1 MEAVFTWSMGS
12 VANLSVANLSVANLS
27 VASLRVPKPVSL
39 RSVPA
44 SERAPTGD
52 ASTVPD
58 WRGTLLSGM
67 EARGTPE
74 IPREST
80 VTLAASVVSVS
91 LVMPKSLQGHC
102 TPARSLHQSV
112 SV

>member
-1 MEAVFTWSMGS
+1 MEAVFTWSMGR
-12 VANLSVANLSVANLS
+12 VANLSVANLSVANLR

-52 ASTVPD
+52 VSIVPD
-58 WRGTLLSGM
+58 WRGTLSSGI
-67 EARGTPE
+67 EASGTPE

-91 LVMPKSLQGHC
+91 PVMPKSLQGHC